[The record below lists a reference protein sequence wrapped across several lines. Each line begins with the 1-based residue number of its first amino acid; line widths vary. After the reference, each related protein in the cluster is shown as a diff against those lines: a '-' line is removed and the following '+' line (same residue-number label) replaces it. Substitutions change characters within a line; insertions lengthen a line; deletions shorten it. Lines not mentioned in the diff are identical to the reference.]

1 MCQTISSKTLA
12 GQIPFLLCARWM
24 LLTSSGNLGLW
35 WCWSWSAAAPMQT
48 FLTKAMDDA
57 SQTILALCMPR
68 CLQLTKGPKRDHHGQ
83 EKITKM
89 LKMKSFVTAYN
100 YRNIMPTS
108 YSVGGSWDTTV
119 VNRNVHRER
128 VLKGKARGS
137 PGV

>member
-1 MCQTISSKTLA
+1 MHLCQTISSKTLA
-12 GQIPFLLCARWM
+12 DQIPFLLCARWM

-35 WCWSWSAAAPMQT
+35 RCWSWLAAALMQT

-57 SQTILALCMPR
+57 SQTTLALCMPR
-68 CLQLTKGPKRDHHGQ
+68 CLQLTKGPKHDHHGQ
-83 EKITKM
+83 EM
-89 LKMKSFVTAYN
+89 LKMKSFATAYN

-108 YSVGGSWDTTV
+108 YSVGGSWDATV
-119 VNRNVHRER
+119 VNRNVHRDR